1 MCYSDS
7 ATVNVLFTEKRT
19 DCVCNLWGEYVSFLD
34 GHKFGNMIVKLWFLD
49 FALLDRFKRNINV
62 HNIKLYFEEFF
73 KNETYVQ

>member
-1 MCYSDS
+1 MFCLQRKEQ
-7 ATVNVLFTEKRT
+7 TV
-19 DCVCNLWGEYVSFLD
+19 CVIYGENMSLKID